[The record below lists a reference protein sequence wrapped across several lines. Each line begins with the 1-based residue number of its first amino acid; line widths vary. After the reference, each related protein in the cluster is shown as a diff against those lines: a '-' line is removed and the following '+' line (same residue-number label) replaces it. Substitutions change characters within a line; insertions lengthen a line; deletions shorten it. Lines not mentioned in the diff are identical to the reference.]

1 MYGTRLLAATGL
13 AAAALG
19 SGVAGAAMMH
29 PTFGAK
35 LSGMG
40 EHGTVNF
47 QSNATKGQLCWTFDV
62 MTHGVTSASIRDGA
76 GMVVAKLGPSY
87 KAKSCVAVPK
97 QALDMIET
105 KPSSYRV
112 WVDTKAHMGELRG
125 TLTAGM
131 VHSSQM

>member
-19 SGVAGAAMMH
+19 SGLAGAAMLH

-47 QSNATKGQLCWTFDV
+47 RSDVTKGQLCWTFEV

-87 KAKSCVAVPK
+87 RAKSCVAVPK
-97 QALDMIET
+97 RALEMIET
-105 KPSSYRV
+105 KPGSYRV

-125 TLTAGM
+125 TLSAGM
-131 VHSSQM
+131 THSSQM

>member
-1 MYGTRLLAATGL
+1 MYGTRLLAASGL

-19 SGVAGAAMMH
+19 SGLAGAAMMH

-47 QSNATKGQLCWTFDV
+47 RSDATKGQLCWTFDV
-62 MTHGVTSASIRDGA
+62 MTHGVTGASIRDSA
-76 GMVVAKLGPSY
+76 GMLVAKLGPTY
-87 KAKSCVAVPK
+87 KSKSCTAVPMK
-97 QALDMIET
+97 ALEMIEA
-105 KPSSYRV
+105 KPGSYRV

-125 TLTAGM
+125 TMYAGM
-131 VHSSQM
+131 AHMSGM

>member
-1 MYGTRLLAATGL
+1 MLAATGL

-29 PTFGAK
+29 PTLGAK

-105 KPSSYRV
+105 KPGSYRV
-112 WVDTKAHMGELRG
+112 WVDTKGHMGELRG
-125 TLTAGM
+125 ALAAGM

>member
-47 QSNATKGQLCWTFDV
+47 QSNATRGQLCWTFDV

-87 KAKSCVAVPK
+87 KAKSCVVVPK
-97 QALDMIET
+97 QALDMIEM

-112 WVDTKAHMGELRG
+112 WVDTKGHMGELRG
-125 TLTAGM
+125 ALSAGM

>member
-1 MYGTRLLAATGL
+1 MNGTRLFAACGL
-13 AAAALG
+13 AAVALG

-47 QSNATKGQLCWTFDV
+47 QSSATKGQLCWTFDV

-97 QALDMIET
+97 QALEMIET
-105 KPSSYRV
+105 KPGSYHV

>member
-1 MYGTRLLAATGL
+1 MYETRLLAATGL
-13 AAAALG
+13 AAVALG

-35 LSGMG
+35 LAGMG
-40 EHGTVNF
+40 EHGAVNF
-47 QSNATKGQLCWTFDV
+47 QSNASKGQLCWTFDV
-62 MTHGVTSASIRDGA
+62 MTHGVTSASIRDSA

-87 KAKSCVAVPK
+87 KAKSCVAVSK

-105 KPSSYRV
+105 KPGSYGV

-125 TLTAGM
+125 TLSAGM